1 MASLLIAV
9 IYLAFISLGLPDSLL
24 GSAWPTMQAVF
35 QVPSSYAGYISMTI
49 SCMTIISALASPA
62 LIRKIHTKWIVVL
75 SIGLTVAGL
84 IGFSYSGQYWL
95 LFLFAVPYGL
105 GAGSVDA
112 ALNHYVANHYSS
124 SVMNFLH
131 CFYGLGA
138 VISPNLMAM
147 ALKYAHWNEGY
158 RWTAYV
164 QLGILAVCVLS
175 LPLWKSND
183 AAQEQGVEEIA
194 GIRETVKVPG
204 VILTLIAF
212 FSYCAGEAT
221 CFLWTSSYFA
231 GTKQGMSEE
240 LIASFGSLIFA
251 GLMLGR
257 LISGFVSNR
266 LCDRKLIR
274 IGIAVEL
281 LGILLVALPF
291 RGYVAA
297 AAGFLIIGTGMGPV
311 YPAIQHMA
319 PANFGKKYS
328 AAVIGLQMASAYV
341 GSMFMPMVFGKLQE
355 AAGIWIMPLYLA
367 VFALLNIVL
376 LEMTYRRIR
385 KGGEAHA

>member
-49 SCMTIISALASPA
+49 SCMTIISALASPV

-183 AAQEQGVEEIA
+183 AAQEQGVEETA

-266 LCDRKLIR
+266 LGDRKLIR

-341 GSMFMPMVFGKLQE
+341 GSMFMPTVFGKLQE